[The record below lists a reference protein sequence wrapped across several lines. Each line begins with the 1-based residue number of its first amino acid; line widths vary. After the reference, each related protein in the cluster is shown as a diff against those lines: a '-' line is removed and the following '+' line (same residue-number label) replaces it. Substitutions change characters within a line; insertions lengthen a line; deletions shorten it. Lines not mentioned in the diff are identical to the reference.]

1 MLHLL
6 ASTVQFTNRN
16 PSNRTAD
23 KFRFV
28 AIIMLEVVHLT
39 GVSHLRENISTQFLF
54 HILYLVLVCFFTH
67 HTL

>member
-28 AIIMLEVVHLT
+28 AIIILEVVHLT
-39 GVSHLRENISTQFLF
+39 GVSHLRDNIIFGAGVLF
-54 HILYLVLVCFFTH
+54 HTSHPLNQP
-67 HTL
+67 TL